1 MNIQQT
7 LHRLTERLYP
17 VHVPRSGA
25 APSRDHAVLFY
36 DDARDAVARRAAY
49 VVDGLHRQEAVV
61 TVLRPSHTVGLLDAL
76 RLVGT
81 DPEDAMAD
89 GRLSMLDAAATLE
102 SFMVDE
108 MPDRQRFAGSVGDLF
123 GRLAA
128 TGRPVRTAGEM
139 VAILWA
145 EGNVAGALALETAWN
160 ELAGTI
166 DFELLCPYPATVLA
180 ASPLDNIGPLCALHS
195 EVVAPKGYASGV
207 DRPWLPTATT
217 GVFVPAP
224 EAVGAT
230 RRLVSGAMTEWS
242 SVRGDLLDDRLVA
255 DACLVASEIAA
266 NAVTHARSAFEV
278 TVSCSDS
285 RVRVSV
291 SDVGPGTA
299 EEHRG
304 RLLALS
310 GRGLA
315 IVAGLADRWGCDV
328 LPGGKVVWAE
338 LVARRP
344 VAL

>member
-1 MNIQQT
+1 M
-7 LHRLTERLYP
+7 
-17 VHVPRSGA
+17 PRTGA
-25 APSRDHAVLFY
+25 APSRDHSVLFY
-36 DDARDAVARRAAY
+36 DDARDEVARLTAY
-49 VVDGLHRQEAVV
+49 VVEGLRHDQAVL
-61 TVLRPSHTVGLLDAL
+61 TVLRPSHAVGLLDAL

-81 DPEDAMAD
+81 DPDDAMAE

-102 SFMVDE
+102 SFLVDGV
-108 MPDRQRFAGSVGDLF
+108 PDRQRFADSVGALLR
-123 GRLAA
+123 RLAA
-128 TGRPVRTAGEM
+128 TGRPVRAVGEM

-145 EGNVAGALALETAWN
+145 EGNVTGALALETAWN
-160 ELAGTI
+160 ELAHTI
-166 DFELLCPYPATVLA
+166 DFALLCPYPATVLA
-180 ASPLDNIGPLCALHS
+180 GSPLDSIGPLCALHG
-195 EVVAPKGYASGV
+195 EVVAPKDYASGI

-230 RRLVSGAMTEWS
+230 RRLVSDAMTEWS

-285 RVRVSV
+285 AVRVSV

>member
-1 MNIQQT
+1 M
-7 LHRLTERLYP
+7 
-17 VHVPRSGA
+17 PRTGA
-25 APSRDHAVLFY
+25 APSRDHSVLFY
-36 DDARDAVARRAAY
+36 DDAPDAVARLTAY
-49 VVDGLHRQEAVV
+49 VVDGLRDDQAVL
-61 TVLRPSHTVGLLDAL
+61 TVLRPSHAVGLLDAL

-81 DPEDAMAD
+81 DPDDALAE

-102 SFMVDE
+102 SFMVDGV
-108 MPDRQRFAGSVGDLF
+108 PDRQRFADSVGALLR
-123 GRLAA
+123 RLAA
-128 TGRPVRTAGEM
+128 TGRAVRAAGEM

-145 EGNVAGALALETAWN
+145 EGNVTGALALETAWN
-160 ELAGTI
+160 ELAETI
-166 DFELLCPYPATVLA
+166 YFELVCPYPATVLA
-180 ASPLDNIGPLCALHS
+180 ASPLDSIGPLCALHS

-207 DRPWLPTATT
+207 DSLWPATT

-230 RRLVSGAMTEWS
+230 RRLVSEAMTEWS
-242 SVRGDLLDDRLVA
+242 SVRGDLPDDRLVA

-278 TVSCSDS
+278 TVSCSHS
-285 RVRVSV
+285 GVRVSV

-304 RLLALS
+304 GLLALS